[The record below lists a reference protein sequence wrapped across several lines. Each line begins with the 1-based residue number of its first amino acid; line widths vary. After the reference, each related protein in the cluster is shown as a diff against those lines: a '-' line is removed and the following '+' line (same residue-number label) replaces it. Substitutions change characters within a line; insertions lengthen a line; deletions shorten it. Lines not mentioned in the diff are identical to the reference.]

1 MMLPAKKST
10 QGRERAGLT
19 TRTRPALTGDLL
31 WRSATLFALTVL
43 LTMLYPARQTYELSW
58 FLDSTVALE
67 EVIAPE
73 NFYVYK
79 SEVDYETELNAA
91 RSSVPPVFLLNAR
104 VPVERQAAAR
114 ALLDDID
121 LVRSSAYPDSVKMER
136 LKANH
141 PEIGPISESTLAY
154 LLDENRVPNDRL
166 DTLRRL
172 TGELLA
178 ISYASGLVEDRS
190 KIASETVDSLILL
203 TTTGE
208 ERVAVHDVRDLDQLS
223 FELHTRITESLPE
236 APPSQIQ
243 ATHEVVAAF
252 LVPNLSYSGP
262 DAEARQRAAESQVAR
277 IKGTVLKGERII
289 DEHERVTPDHVERL
303 SSLVQHLNQ
312 RQQQDPYLP
321 TVQTVGR
328 FVISG
333 IMVAVLFAFL
343 ALFRENVFR
352 RSMNLILFGI
362 LMLMPAIVAHYAAQQ
377 ELITPFLV
385 PIALSTMLATVLF
398 DAEVGFVVAIVTSI
412 LCSSI
417 LGSLQHSVVF
427 MVTGIVGAFTVR
439 QVLNRSDFY
448 RSIAFLSGAYFLTIA
463 ATGIL
468 FFNYASVGEFV
479 DRSRWDVVY
488 GIFTSC
494 GAAILAIGLLPIF
507 ESTFNV
513 VTSITLL
520 ELSDLN
526 RPLLRN
532 LAIRAPGT
540 YSHSIIMSSLS
551 EAAAEAI
558 GADPL
563 LARVGCYYHD
573 IGKMIRPHYFI
584 ENQKGIN
591 PHDELQ
597 PRLSAL
603 IIISHVKEGVELAR
617 EEGLPRAIIDLIPQH
632 HGTNE
637 IASFKHRALER
648 GDKQTVRD
656 EDFRYPGPK
665 PQTKVAGIINL
676 ADAIESAT
684 RTIPGGAPDQ
694 IKGMVQTI
702 IRGRFT
708 SGELDEC
715 DLTLRDLTHIQEAF
729 LPILE
734 ATRHARVPYPWQ
746 QQQQKER
753 VRNRGERG
761 QQQQR
766 RTRREPN

>member
-1 MMLPAKKST
+1 MMLPTRRPHS
-10 QGRERAGLT
+10 GRDRAGLAGPT
-19 TRTRPALTGDLL
+19 KPLLTGDFLGRAAILL
-31 WRSATLFALTVL
+31 ALTAT
-43 LTMLYPARQTYELSW
+43 LTMLYPARQSYELSW

-67 EVIAPE
+67 EVIAPKS
-73 NFYVYK
+73 FYVYK
-79 SEVDYETELNAA
+79 NEVDYEAELGAA
-91 RSSVPPVFLLNAR
+91 RGNVPPVFLLNAR
-104 VPVERQAAAR
+104 VPVERRSAAS
-114 ALLDDID
+114 ALLDDIA
-121 LVRSSAYPDSVKMER
+121 LIRASTFPDSVKTER

-141 PEIGPISESTLAY
+141 PEVGPISESALAY
-154 LLDENRVPNDRL
+154 LLDESRIPLQGLDRL
-166 DTLRRL
+166 KQL
-172 TGELLA
+172 TDELLA
-178 ISYASGLVEDRS
+178 FSYSSGLMEDRS
-190 KIASETVDSLILL
+190 AIELDTTDSLSIL

-208 ERVAVHDVRDLDQLS
+208 ERLAAEDVRDLDELS
-223 FELHTRITESLPE
+223 VELQARIFESLPGSSP
-236 APPSQIQ
+236 ARIQ
-243 ATHEVVAAF
+243 AAYELIAAF
-252 LVPNLSYSGP
+252 LIPNLSYASS
-262 DAEARQRAAESQVAR
+262 DTEARRRAAESQVAR

-289 DEHERVTPDHVERL
+289 DEHERVTPEHVEKL

-321 TVQTVGR
+321 TIQTVGR

-343 ALFRENVFR
+343 ALFRESIYR
-352 RSMNLILFGI
+352 RTSNLVLFGI
-362 LMLMPAIVAHYAAQQ
+362 LMLMPAMVAHYAAQYPF
-377 ELITPFLV
+377 ITPFLV

-398 DAEVGFVVAIVTSI
+398 DAEVGFVVAIATSI

-417 LGSLQHSVVF
+417 LGSLQHNVVF
-427 MVTGIVGAFTVR
+427 MITGIVGAFSVR

-448 RSIAFLSGAYFLTIA
+448 RSIAYLCGAYFLTIA

-468 FFNYASVGEFV
+468 FFNYATVGEFV
-479 DRSRWDVVY
+479 DRARWDVVF

-494 GAAILAIGLLPIF
+494 SAAILAIGLLPIF

-558 GADPL
+558 NADPL

-648 GDKQTVRD
+648 GDKQAVRD

-715 DLTLRDLTHIQEAF
+715 DLTLRDLTHIQDAF
-729 LPILE
+729 LPIVE
-734 ATRHARVPYPWQ
+734 ATRHARVAYPWQ
-746 QQQQKER
+746 QNHPSRER
-753 VRNRGERG
+753 RRG
-761 QQQQR
+761 QQQQPR
-766 RTRREPN
+766 RERREPT

>member
-1 MMLPAKKST
+1 MMLPAKKAT
-10 QGRERAGLT
+10 QGRVGLSPP
-19 TRTRPALTGDLL
+19 TRPAITSDLL
-31 WRSATLFALTVL
+31 GRAAILVVALTAL
-43 LTMLYPARQTYELSW
+43 LTLLYPARQSYELSW

-79 SEVDYETELNAA
+79 NEVDYEAELSTA
-91 RSSVPPVFLLNAR
+91 RASVPPVFLLNAR
-104 VPVERQAAAR
+104 VPVERRGAAR
-114 ALLDDID
+114 SLLDDIA
-121 LVRSSAYPDSVKMER
+121 LVRTSVFADSVKTER

-154 LLDENRVPNDRL
+154 LLDEERAPNDRL
-166 DTLRRL
+166 GQLKQL

-178 ISYASGLVEDRS
+178 VSYASGLVENRS
-190 KIASETVDSLILL
+190 TIASDTVDSLIIL

-208 ERVAVHDVRDLDQLS
+208 EQVAVDDVRDLDQLS
-223 FELHTRITESLPE
+223 FELQTRIAESLSD
-236 APPSQIQ
+236 APAAQIQ
-243 ATHEVVAAF
+243 ASHELVAAF
-252 LVPNLSYSGP
+252 LVPNLTFSGP
-262 DAEARQRAAESQVAR
+262 DTEARRRAAESQVAR

-343 ALFRENVFR
+343 ALFRESVYR
-352 RSMNLILFGI
+352 RTSNLVLFGI
-362 LMLMPAIVAHYAAQQ
+362 LMLMPAVVAHYAAQF
-377 ELITPFLV
+377 EFITPFLV

-398 DAEVGFVVAIVTSI
+398 DAEVGFVVAIATSI

-463 ATGIL
+463 ATGVL
-468 FFNYASVGEFV
+468 FFNYATVGEFV
-479 DRSRWDVVY
+479 DRARWDVVF

-551 EAAAEAI
+551 EAAAEGI

-746 QQQQKER
+746 QQQQRTRER
-753 VRNRGERG
+753 RGERG
-761 QQQQR
+761 QQPR
-766 RTRREPN
+766 RERREP

>member
-1 MMLPAKKST
+1 MMLPAKRSAP
-10 QGRERAGLT
+10 GRERAGLA
-19 TRTRPALTGDLL
+19 TRSRPTITGDLL
-31 WRSATLFALTVL
+31 GRAAILIALTAI

-73 NFYVYK
+73 SFYVYK
-79 SEVDYETELNAA
+79 DEVDYDAELSEA
-91 RSSVPPVFLLNAR
+91 RAGVPPVFLLNAR
-104 VPVERQAAAR
+104 VPVERRAAAA
-114 ALLDDID
+114 ALLDDIA
-121 LVRSSAYPDSVKMER
+121 LIRASALSDSVKTAR

-141 PEIGPISESTLAY
+141 PEVGPISEPTLAFM
-154 LLDENRVPNDRL
+154 LAESRVPQERL
-166 DTLRRL
+166 EQLKQL

-178 ISYASGLVEDRS
+178 FSYGSGLVENRAT
-190 KIASETVDSLILL
+190 IASDAVDSLTILKA
-203 TTTGE
+203 TGE
-208 ERVAVHDVRDLDQLS
+208 QRVAVEDVRDLDQLS
-223 FELHTRITESLPE
+223 LELQTRITESLPN
-236 APPSQIQ
+236 ASANQIQ
-243 ATHEVVAAF
+243 AAHELVAAF
-252 LVPNLSYSGP
+252 LVPNLTFSEP
-262 DAEARQRAAESQVAR
+262 DTRARRRSAESQVPR
-277 IKGTVLKGERII
+277 VKGTVLKGERII
-289 DEHERVTPDHVERL
+289 DEHERVTPDHVEKLR
-303 SSLVQHLNQ
+303 SLVQHLNQ

-321 TVQTVGR
+321 TLQTVGR

-333 IMVAVLFAFL
+333 IMVTMLFAFL
-343 ALFRENVFR
+343 ALFREPVYR
-352 RSMNLILFGI
+352 RTSNLVLFGI
-362 LMLMPAIVAHYAAQQ
+362 LMLMPALVAHYAAQHTV
-377 ELITPFLV
+377 ITPFLV

-398 DAEVGFVVAIVTSI
+398 DAEVGFVVAVATSI

-427 MVTGIVGAFTVR
+427 MVTGIVGAFSVR

-463 ATGIL
+463 ATGVL
-468 FFNYASVGEFV
+468 FFNYATIGEFV
-479 DRSRWDVVY
+479 DRARWDVIF

-494 GAAILAIGLLPIF
+494 GATILAIGLLPIF

-551 EAAAEAI
+551 EAAAQAI

-563 LARVGCYYHD
+563 LSRVGCYYHD

-603 IIISHVKEGVELAR
+603 IIVSHVKEGIELAR

-637 IASFKHRALER
+637 IASFKHRAIER
-648 GDKQTVRD
+648 GDKQAVRD

-746 QQQQKER
+746 QQRQQTRER
-753 VRNRGERG
+753 RRGER
-761 QQQQR
+761 QQR
-766 RTRREPN
+766 RERREST